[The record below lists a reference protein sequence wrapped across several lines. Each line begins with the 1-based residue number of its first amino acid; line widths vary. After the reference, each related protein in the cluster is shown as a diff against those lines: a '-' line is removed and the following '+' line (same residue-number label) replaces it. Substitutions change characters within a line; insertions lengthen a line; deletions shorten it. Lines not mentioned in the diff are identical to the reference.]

1 MLALSPVDVL
11 VRRDVDKV
19 EVDVGVED
27 VGNVEAPADEATG
40 PAEDVVIPADIVAE
54 EPELSVTVL

>member
-1 MLALSPVDVL
+1 MLALSPIAVL

-27 VGNVEAPADEATG
+27 VGTVEAPADEATG